1 LDEGISDL
9 DSNCSSSSFEGDSS
23 LGEQSPAKSNK
34 NDMDA
39 IQERDSEYS
48 QKDED
53 EVAASKKGA
62 DKEKKPCPERK
73 RDKLQKLFGR
83 TDEQVRERVRQVTEK
98 QSEME

>member
-1 LDEGISDL
+1 MQKLPKEFKIRPIELEELDEGISDL
-9 DSNCSSSSFEGDSS
+9 DSNCSSSSFDGDSS

-53 EVAASKKGA
+53 E
-62 DKEKKPCPERK
+62 
-73 RDKLQKLFGR
+73 
-83 TDEQVRERVRQVTEK
+83 
-98 QSEME
+98 